1 VFDVEPLAKMPQA
14 TPTTSVS
21 RNRVCVVTG
30 ATRGIGRA
38 TALSLAKLGA
48 QVVLVGRD
56 SARMD
61 EVRREAAR
69 TGNADVYSIRADF
82 ASLTSV
88 RRAASEIAK
97 RWPAI
102 HVLINNAGINAGR
115 RQVSADGFEL
125 TFAVNHLAPD
135 GDTRRA
141 TAAV

>member
-1 VFDVEPLAKMPQA
+1 MKSYGVAGAVRNVIPSLPSRCVQLQCRKRLVFDLEPLAKMPQA

-61 EVRREAAR
+61 EVRRDAKSAR
-69 TGNADVYSIRADF
+69 MEYT
-82 ASLTSV
+82 
-88 RRAASEIAK
+88 
-97 RWPAI
+97 
-102 HVLINNAGINAGR
+102 
-115 RQVSADGFEL
+115 
-125 TFAVNHLAPD
+125 
-135 GDTRRA
+135 
-141 TAAV
+141 